1 MTVPQAVKD
10 ILLAADCICTE
21 SVHMGLVFCGPV
33 GRGWIDATGSCLR
46 IRHDVSAVTDD
57 PIALVR
63 ISSQIGPAR
72 IALRHRTPVAERT
85 CTLDELH
92 AVLMAMASM
101 VHPGARRA
109 LPCVDVTVGVLGIES
124 PTLEAA
130 AFLRLAPPV
139 GTVIDAARATYLL
152 AANVRLRSAA
162 GAWIDGPGLVVDPQR
177 SDRTVLA
184 QELFEVGAALRELAD
199 DMIARS
205 YLDLCGMR
213 PQRTK
218 PFRPARDAAPG
229 PQPKEDH
236 HEFSRNCGAP
246 DRAL

>member
-1 MTVPQAVKD
+1 MTVLQSVKD

-21 SVHMGLVFCGPV
+21 SVHGGLVFCGPV
-33 GRGWIDATGSCLR
+33 GRGWIDDAGSGLR

-57 PIALVR
+57 PITLAR

-85 CTLDELH
+85 CTLGELH
-92 AVLMAMASM
+92 GVLLAMASM
-101 VHPGARRA
+101 GPPGAARA
-109 LPCVDVTVGVLGIES
+109 LPCVDLTVGVLGIEL
-124 PTLEAA
+124 PALAAA
-130 AFLRLAPPV
+130 AFLRLAPPA

-152 AANVRLRSAA
+152 VANVRLRSGA
-162 GAWIDGPGLVVDPQR
+162 GAWIDGPGLVIDPQHG
-177 SDRTVLA
+177 DRKVLA

-199 DMIARS
+199 NVIAQS

-218 PFRPARDAAPG
+218 PFRPARDIAPG
-229 PQPKEDH
+229 PQAKEDH
-236 HEFSRNCGAP
+236 HEYSRNCGAT